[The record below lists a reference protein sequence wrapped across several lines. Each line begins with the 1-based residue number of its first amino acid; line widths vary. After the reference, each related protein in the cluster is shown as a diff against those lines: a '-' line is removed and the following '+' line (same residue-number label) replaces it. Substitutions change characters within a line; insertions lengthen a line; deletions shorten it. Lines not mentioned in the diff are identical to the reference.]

1 MLREKAA
8 RILIPIL
15 LLALSAAAWYN
26 YRDQQQSTN
35 TLTGTIEATKAD
47 ITAKNS
53 GYIEDLYIKEGD
65 TVSKGTPAARLTRKD
80 LAASLL
86 RDQSAYAQAQSKLQ
100 ELETGTRSGPEVP
113 ARGRVVGA
121 RHTTLRIPL

>member
-47 ITAKNS
+47 MTAKNS
-53 GYIEDLYIKEGD
+53 GYIEDLYI
-65 TVSKGTPAARLTRKD
+65 
-80 LAASLL
+80 
-86 RDQSAYAQAQSKLQ
+86 
-100 ELETGTRSGPEVP
+100 
-113 ARGRVVGA
+113 
-121 RHTTLRIPL
+121 